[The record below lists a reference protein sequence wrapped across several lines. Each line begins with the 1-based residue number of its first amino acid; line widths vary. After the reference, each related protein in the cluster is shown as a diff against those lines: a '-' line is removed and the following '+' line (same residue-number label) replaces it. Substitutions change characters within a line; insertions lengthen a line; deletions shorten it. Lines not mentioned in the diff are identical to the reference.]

1 MGDQLLP
8 FPWLD
13 VVLILALVAL
23 NGVFAMSELAIV
35 SSREARLKALAK
47 AGNGGARRALDLA
60 AEPGRF
66 LSTVQIGIT
75 LIGIL
80 AGAYSGA
87 SLGQPVAQR
96 LMLLGIDPETA
107 QTLGFGLVIVATT
120 FVSLIIGELVRRN
133 NLSATAE
140 QVRALIEEQS
150 LAYEQPAEVVK
161 WFYSQPERLA
171 EFEGLAVEDN
181 VIDWVL
187 KQAKVVDQ
195 PADFEKLMGNAA

>member
-35 SSREARLKALAK
+35 SSREARLKAMAK

-87 SLGQPVAQR
+87 SLGQPVAQIECGQQLMIGVQHARRHADAAVCRANR
-96 LMLLGIDPETA
+96 LGGVGYQVHHDLPDADARRGQRLQLGVSA
-107 QTLGFGLVIVATT
+107 GGL
-120 FVSLIIGELVRRN
+120 
-133 NLSATAE
+133 
-140 QVRALIEEQS
+140 
-150 LAYEQPAEVVK
+150 P
-161 WFYSQPERLA
+161 
-171 EFEGLAVEDN
+171 
-181 VIDWVL
+181 
-187 KQAKVVDQ
+187 
-195 PADFEKLMGNAA
+195 GNAAGQRERAVGARGDPVHQVVDRRLDRRSAALEPL